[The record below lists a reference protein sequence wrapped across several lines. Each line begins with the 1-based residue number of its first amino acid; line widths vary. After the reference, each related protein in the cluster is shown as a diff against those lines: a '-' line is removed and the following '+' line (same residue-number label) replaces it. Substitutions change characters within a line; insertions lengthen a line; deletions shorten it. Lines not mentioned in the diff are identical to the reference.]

1 MCLDPKVVTLSLRRP
16 LGDLPPLGRSSPS
29 NYKPRSTFPEIV
41 AQKRGGRRK
50 DSGKMGILEQLQ
62 KGVVLGDG
70 GYLLEL
76 EKRGYV
82 QPGPFTPEVVLEHPA
97 AVKELHQEFLDAG
110 AEVLQS
116 LAFYASKEKLATVG
130 YANKVRDI
138 NRAAVRLAREVA
150 GDRAL
155 VAANLSLTWM
165 YDPKD
170 KGSAEKVRRLF
181 DEQLEAQLQEEPDFV
196 IAETFSWLGEAL
208 LAMERIEKTGMP
220 SMVTMSFDKDPK
232 SYDGHSPAECA
243 RALRDAGADIVGV
256 NCLRN
261 PLLLLPLARE
271 MRQAVTGFVACQPTA
286 YSTPPDVPDFTATK
300 EFPYET
306 ETLVLSRKV
315 MGAFAAEARA
325 AGVNYIGSCC
335 GSMPIHVR
343 EMARALG
350 KAPVD
355 RTWRVDYAKPM
366 SAYEFY
372 KHGT

>member
-1 MCLDPKVVTLSLRRP
+1 
-16 LGDLPPLGRSSPS
+16 
-29 NYKPRSTFPEIV
+29 V
-41 AQKRGGRRK
+41 AQGRGGRRK
-50 DSGKMGILEQLQ
+50 NSRDKGILEQLE

-130 YANKVRDI
+130 YANRVRDI

-170 KGSAEKVRRLF
+170 NGSADKVRRLF
-181 DEQLEAQLQEEPDFV
+181 DEQLEAQLQEKPDFV

-208 LAMERIEKTGMP
+208 LAAERIEKTGMP

-232 SYDGHSPAECA
+232 SYDGHAPAECA
-243 RALRDAGADIVGV
+243 RALRDAGADVVGV

-271 MRQAVTGFVACQPTA
+271 MREAVSGFVACQPTA
-286 YSTPPDVPDFTATK
+286 YSTPPGIPDFTATK

-315 MGAFAAEARA
+315 MGAFAVEARSS
-325 AGVNYIGSCC
+325 GINYIGSCC
-335 GSMPIHVR
+335 GSMPVHVR

>member
-1 MCLDPKVVTLSLRRP
+1 MPGKGQRD
-16 LGDLPPLGRSSPS
+16 
-29 NYKPRSTFPEIV
+29 
-41 AQKRGGRRK
+41 RRK
-50 DSGKMGILEQLQ
+50 KSRGPGILERLS
-62 KGVVLGDG
+62 KGDVLGDG

-110 AEVLQS
+110 SEVLQA

-130 YANKVRDI
+130 FADRVLDI

-150 GDRAL
+150 ADRAL

-170 KGSAEKVRRLF
+170 RRSGDKVRRLF
-181 DEQLEAQLQEEPDFV
+181 DEQLEAQLAEGPDFV

-208 LAMERIEKTGMP
+208 LAAERIEKTRMP
-220 SMVTMSFDKDPK
+220 FMVTMSFDKDPR
-232 SYDGHSPAECA
+232 SYDGHTPSECA

-261 PLLLLPLARE
+261 PILMLPLAKE
-271 MRQAVTGFVACQPTA
+271 MRRAVPGFVACQPTA
-286 YSTPPDVPDFTATK
+286 YRTPPDAPDFTAAK

-315 MGAFAAEARA
+315 LGAFAAEAKS
-325 AGVNYIGSCC
+325 AGINYIGSCC
-335 GSMPIHVR
+335 GSMPVHVR

-350 KAPVD
+350 KAPLD
-355 RTWRVDYAKPM
+355 RTWRVDYTKPM
-366 SAYEFY
+366 SAYEY
-372 KHGT
+372 YEHGT